1 MDLPDHVH
9 ALSLG
14 VAFEDREMTL
24 HPSAVETERGLRVLD
39 TGLRSTVDQLT
50 ERLDDAGFALEDVAT
65 VLVTHQD
72 GDHAGGLSAVVER
85 SGATVVAHERDAPA
99 IDGCEDPG
107 GPPGRER
114 YPPARVDLEL
124 GGAVTFHT
132 RAGPARVVPTP
143 GHTTGHVSVFLP
155 EERFLIAADALTVDE
170 DGLVGPRPDVTV
182 DVDRACPPLSASPI
196 PTSIARSATTGGSL
210 TKERIES
217 RQLVTSPAKCL
228 FGGGGGAVPGGRR
241 ASAR

>member
-1 MDLPDHVH
+1 M
-9 ALSLG
+9 
-14 VAFEDREMTL
+14 
-24 HPSAVETERGLRVLD
+24 
-39 TGLRSTVDQLT
+39 
-50 ERLDDAGFALEDVAT
+50 AT

-72 GDHAGGLSAVVER
+72 GDHVGGLSAVVER

-99 IDGCEDPG
+99 IDGREDPG

-210 TKERIES
+210 TKERIGS

-228 FGGGGGAVPGGRR
+228 FGGGGGAVPGG
-241 ASAR
+241 

>member
-9 ALSLG
+9 ALSLD
-14 VAFEDREMTL
+14 VAFEGREITL
-24 HPSAVETERGLRVLD
+24 HPSAIETERGLLLLD
-39 TGLRSTVDQLT
+39 TGLPSTIDQLAD
-50 ERLDDAGFALEDVAT
+50 RLDAAGFALDDVVT

-85 SGATVVAHERDAPA
+85 SGATVVAHEHDAPA
-99 IDGCEDPG
+99 IDGREDPG

-124 GGAVTFHT
+124 GGAATFHT

-155 EERFLIAADALTVDE
+155 EERLLIAADALTVDE
-170 DGLVGPRPDVTV
+170 DGLAGPRPDVTR
-182 DVDRACPPLSASPI
+182 DVDRALSSVARLADLDI
-196 PTSIARSATTGGSL
+196 DRTLCYHGGFVKEGTDRIAAIADGSD
-210 TKERIES
+210 
-217 RQLVTSPAKCL
+217 
-228 FGGGGGAVPGGRR
+228 
-241 ASAR
+241 

>member
-1 MDLPDHVH
+1 MDLPDRVH

-114 YPPARVDLEL
+114 YPPARVDPRTRRR
-124 GGAVTFHT
+124 GDVSYPR
-132 RAGPARVVPTP
+132 RAGTSGSDAWSHHRSRLGLPAR
-143 GHTTGHVSVFLP
+143 
-155 EERFLIAADALTVDE
+155 
-170 DGLVGPRPDVTV
+170 
-182 DVDRACPPLSASPI
+182 
-196 PTSIARSATTGGSL
+196 
-210 TKERIES
+210 
-217 RQLVTSPAKCL
+217 
-228 FGGGGGAVPGGRR
+228 GAVPDRRGRADR
-241 ASAR
+241 RRGRTCRPPSGRDR